1 MDMLSKFKSRLYSI
15 RSKPADEEES
25 PDQVISE
32 DKSSEDKS
40 SDKPMDDW

>member
-32 DKSSEDKS
+32 DKSS
-40 SDKPMDDW
+40 DKPMDDW